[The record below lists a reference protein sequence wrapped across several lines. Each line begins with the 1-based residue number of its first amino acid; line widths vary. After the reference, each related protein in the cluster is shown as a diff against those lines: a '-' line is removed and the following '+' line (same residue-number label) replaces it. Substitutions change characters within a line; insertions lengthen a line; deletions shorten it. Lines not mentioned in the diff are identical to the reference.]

1 MRPRPLWDWL
11 HLLLRRQRQGPPS
24 RCLAGSAAG
33 PALQR
38 DVRGPRGGC
47 RPHPPPTSW
56 TPAGDHPSGGCSGC
70 VASLA
75 PASAFLLL
83 LPDGGGASPCG
94 PWGLLAPP
102 QPQGAFHPQMLL
114 WPCYLQDCV
123 TEGTAQMGLTFGNA
137 LVDGQCPERAVPL
150 IVWAGRVSPPR
161 SSAPSPG
168 DAASACVAF
177 ALAPVTVSAILP
189 GPGLCAGAVEA
200 SQKCVPALLWPLSQE
215 GGSAMVG
222 ERLPD
227 PRLAGVLHVGLL
239 HVASCPV

>member
-33 PALQR
+33 RALQR

-137 LVDGQCPERAVPL
+137 LVDGQCPERAAPL

-168 DAASACVAF
+168 DAASC
-177 ALAPVTVSAILP
+177 LR
-189 GPGLCAGAVEA
+189 GLCSGSSHGQCHPARPGALRRCCGGLSEMRAGSSVATFPRGRLGHGGREA
-200 SQKCVPALLWPLSQE
+200 A
-215 GGSAMVG
+215 
-222 ERLPD
+222 
-227 PRLAGVLHVGLL
+227 
-239 HVASCPV
+239 